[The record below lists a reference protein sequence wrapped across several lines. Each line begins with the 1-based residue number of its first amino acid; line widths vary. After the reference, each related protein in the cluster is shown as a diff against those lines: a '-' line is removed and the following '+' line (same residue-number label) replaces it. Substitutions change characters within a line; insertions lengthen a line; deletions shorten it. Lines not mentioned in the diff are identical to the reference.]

1 MNVGIVGLGNVGMGT
16 IAVLTENAKQIKE
29 KLGFDLKIKSVCS
42 RVGNDKELPD
52 GLKGVHKTTDWREVV
67 TNPDVDI
74 VAELVGGTGV
84 AKDIIEA
91 AVKQR
96 KSIVTANKE
105 LMALSRARNSGTPR
119 SRRESILRWKQA
131 SRAAFR
137 FMPCCAKAS
146 PVTGLRHCSGF

>member
-1 MNVGIVGLGNVGMGT
+1 MQRVNVGIVGLGNVGMGT

-42 RVGNDKELPD
+42 RSVMTMTLPD
-52 GLKGVHKTTDWREVV
+52 GVKGVHKTNDWREVV
-67 TNPDVDI
+67 KNPDVDI

-84 AKDIIEA
+84 AKEIIEA

-105 LMALSRARNSGTPR
+105 LMALAGAELWDTAIKVGINLAM
-119 SRRESILRWKQA
+119 EA
-131 SRAAFR
+131 SVAGGIA
-137 FMPCCAKAS
+137 
-146 PVTGLRHCSGF
+146 

>member
-1 MNVGIVGLGNVGMGT
+1 MQRVNVGIVGLGNVGMGT
-16 IAVLTENAKQIKE
+16 IAVLTENAKQIRE

-42 RVGNDKELPD
+42 RSVMTKEMPA
-52 GLKGVHKTTDWREVV
+52 GLKGIHKTADWREVV

-96 KSIVTANKE
+96 KSIV
-105 LMALSRARNSGTPR
+105 
-119 SRRESILRWKQA
+119 
-131 SRAAFR
+131 
-137 FMPCCAKAS
+137 
-146 PVTGLRHCSGF
+146 